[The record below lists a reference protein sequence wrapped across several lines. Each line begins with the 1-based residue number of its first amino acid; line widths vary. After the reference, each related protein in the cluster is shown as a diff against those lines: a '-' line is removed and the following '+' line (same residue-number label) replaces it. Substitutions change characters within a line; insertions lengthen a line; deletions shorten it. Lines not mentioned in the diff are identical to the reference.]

1 MQLGLYQKQ
10 SIELVMTT
18 ELRQAIGLL
27 QYNTMDLLTFI
38 REQAVENPLI
48 ELEESRVDFKLDAE
62 FSHSGG
68 GSRHYYGENHVD
80 PIDYVPRDENQLLDF
95 IMEQIHCLKIS
106 DDERRILKFIILNLD
121 HDGYLSVSTS
131 NIAAWLDVEEA
142 AVEEALQRLHGM
154 EPLGLGARSIPECL
168 MIQATRRFPDD
179 EEMHQVIEHHLGEL
193 ADKRWKVIA
202 KQLDMSLD
210 DVNQIAGAIASL
222 NPKPCAGLFNEQSEY
237 MYPDITIDE
246 EFGDYT
252 VTLGDHYLPK
262 ISLNHDYMSLK
273 NVNSHVSSFIKSN
286 YQQYMW
292 LINSIEQR
300 RQTIMKIV
308 DTIIQK
314 QPDFLKYG
322 FTHLQP
328 MTMKDIAEA
337 IDMHESTV
345 SRATRNKVIRT
356 PVGSFEMG
364 QLFSAK
370 LRQHDSAYASS
381 AQVKLLLKQLIEE
394 ENPHQPLSDQKLA
407 NQLKAE
413 KDITISRRTV
423 AKYREELNILSS
435 AKRKQVV

>member
-1 MQLGLYQKQ
+1 
-10 SIELVMTT
+10 
-18 ELRQAIGLL
+18 
-27 QYNTMDLLTFI
+27 
-38 REQAVENPLI
+38 
-48 ELEESRVDFKLDAE
+48 
-62 FSHSGG
+62 
-68 GSRHYYGENHVD
+68 
-80 PIDYVPRDENQLLDF
+80 
-95 IMEQIHCLKIS
+95 
-106 DDERRILKFIILNLD
+106 
-121 HDGYLSVSTS
+121 
-131 NIAAWLDVEEA
+131 
-142 AVEEALQRLHGM
+142 
-154 EPLGLGARSIPECL
+154 
-168 MIQATRRFPDD
+168 
-179 EEMHQVIEHHLGEL
+179 
-193 ADKRWKVIA
+193 
-202 KQLDMSLD
+202 
-210 DVNQIAGAIASL
+210 
-222 NPKPCAGLFNEQSEY
+222 
-237 MYPDITIDE
+237 
-246 EFGDYT
+246 
-252 VTLGDHYLPK
+252 
-262 ISLNHDYMSLK
+262 
-273 NVNSHVSSFIKSN
+273 
-286 YQQYMW
+286 MW

-370 LRQHDSAYASS
+370 LRQHDSAFASS
-381 AQVKLLLKQLIEE
+381 AQVKLLLKQLIED

-413 KDITISRRTV
+413 KAITISRRTV